1 MIATSRWF
9 SPVSSTIKTD
19 RHDITEI
26 LLKVAL
32 NTIKQTNLCTVH
44 VKTCDERE
52 RLLLWCLTP
61 LSTTIFQLYRGGQF
75 YWWRKPEKT
84 TNLSRER
91 EREREGE
98 RELMWNI
105 WCDVMRE
112 RERERERERVE
123 HFLFGILK
131 LECMSS
137 ISIKIVHLHSHNS

>member
-91 EREREGE
+91 ERERGRE
-98 RELMWNI
+98 RVNVKHMMWR
-105 WCDVMRE
+105 DE
-112 RERERERERVE
+112 RERERERESRTFSIWDFKIRMYE
-123 HFLFGILK
+123 LDINK
-131 LECMSS
+131 DCSS
-137 ISIKIVHLHSHNS
+137 PFT